1 MFAILETGSKQYKV
15 AEGDVLEIELLNE
28 EKISKD
34 NIINFDHVLLVKNDK
49 LHIGQP
55 FVKNAR
61 IEAKVLEELKAPKI
75 IVFKKKP
82 KKRYKRTQGHRQ
94 QLHRI
99 QIEKIEIKTETK
111 ADAKAKAEPKVKAK
125 PKPKAEPKAQVEP
138 KIKAKPKPEP
148 KAKPKAKVEPKAK
161 AEPKVKAKP
170 KPKPKTKAAK
180 EEKKKK
186 EEKE

>member
-15 AEGDVLEIELLNE
+15 AEGDVLEVELLDK

-34 NIINFDHVLLVKNDK
+34 NIIDFDSILMVKNDK

-61 IEAKVLEELKAPKI
+61 IEAKVLEGFKAPKI

-82 KKRYKRTQGHRQ
+82 KKGYKRTHGHRQ

-99 QIEKIEIKTETK
+99 QIEKIEIKTKTK
-111 ADAKAKAEPKVKAK
+111 TEAKAK
-125 PKPKAEPKAQVEP
+125 PKPKA
-138 KIKAKPKPEP
+138 
-148 KAKPKAKVEPKAK
+148 
-161 AEPKVKAKP
+161 
-170 KPKPKTKAAK
+170 AK
-180 EEKKKK
+180 EEKNKK